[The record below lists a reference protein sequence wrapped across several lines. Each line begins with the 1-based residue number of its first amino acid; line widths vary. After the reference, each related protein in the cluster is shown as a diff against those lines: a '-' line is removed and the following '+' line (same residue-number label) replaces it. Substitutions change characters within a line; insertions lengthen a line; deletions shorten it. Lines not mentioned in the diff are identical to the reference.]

1 MRNFRTPGVYIRDL
15 EVKPPR
21 RVRMDVTGFVGQA
34 ERGPLNF
41 PQPLTSWGEYLDI
54 YGGFV
59 GYGYLPYSVFTFFGN
74 GGDRCYVVRVAHESA
89 GKAAADLVG
98 PPFVVTDQSLARL
111 KADGVPEGVVNK
123 LEAIKGQE
131 FQGVEG
137 LASVLEQTIGAEQAA
152 RFKARLLE
160 RAGRP
165 LIRVEAI
172 NEGAW
177 AGVTGEAGRDG
188 VEVVAESYSTD
199 DLVLTELAEELPP
212 RAAGVKLKSVA
223 GLRGDIEGEVE
234 GDRVKLLH
242 PVFPTRQEQ
251 AAISEVR
258 PDQSAVVFEGAA
270 GNDFAAGT
278 RVLGKGFKLTFRH
291 TRDGQLV
298 RGEVFD
304 NLSVDPA
311 HDRYFVRVINGDP
324 EEPDYIKRVRDGS
337 SILVRV
343 TDLCQAA
350 TLPCPRIP
358 DQTLN
363 LSGGRDGDPARVGVE
378 YFTGYR
384 GAEPHQ
390 PFPSPAPLGQEDKL
404 YGLAAYEAVEEIGIV
419 AIPDLILPDLCDA
432 VPKSL
437 VPEQGL
443 VFAAAPRAENRFER
457 LKEGQA
463 HMLLHCQ
470 RMGERSAILDSPRGA
485 ELGRGGNKIEE
496 WPSNFQLMG
505 GAKYGALYYPW
516 LVQKAADFGGLEL
529 LIPPCGAVAGVYAR
543 SEQARGVG
551 KAPANEILRGAV
563 ELEFCLDD
571 EAQSLLNPK
580 GVNCLRIFPGRGLR
594 VWGARTLSP
603 DPLSVYV
610 NVRRVVLSVIKN
622 LLVNLRWTVFE
633 PNDQQL
639 RAAITGNLRVFFT
652 GLFQSGALAGASPK
666 EAFFVKCDEENNPPE
681 VVALGQAVT
690 EIGFAP
696 ERPAEFVLVTI
707 KRSPGAL
714 SVLER

>member
-1 MRNFRTPGVYIRDL
+1 MRNFRTPGVYIREV
-15 EVKPPR
+15 EVKPPP
-21 RVRMDVTGFVGQA
+21 RVRMDIAGFVGQA

-54 YGGFV
+54 FGGFV

-74 GGDRCYVVRVAHESA
+74 GGDKCYVVRVAHESA
-89 GKAAADLVG
+89 GKAAADLVA
-98 PPFVVTDQSLARL
+98 FVLTAQSLARL
-111 KADGVPEGVVNK
+111 KADGVTEEVLQK
-123 LEAIKGQE
+123 LDGKKGQAFLGAKE
-131 FQGVEG
+131 FT
-137 LASVLEQTIGAEQAA
+137 AMLEQTVGVEQAERFGSQLLKRA
-152 RFKARLLE
+152 RT
-160 RAGRP
+160 P

-177 AGVTGEAGRDG
+177 GGINGDAGRDG
-188 VEVVAESYSTD
+188 IEVVAESYSTD
-199 DLVLTELAEELPP
+199 NLVLTELAEELPA
-212 RAAGVKLKSVA
+212 RAAGVTLKSVA
-223 GLRGDIEGEVE
+223 GLRGDIEGEVK
-234 GDRVKLLH
+234 GDQVKLIH

-251 AAISEVR
+251 NAIKEVHH
-258 PDQSAVVFEGAA
+258 DQSAVVFETAA
-270 GNDFAAGT
+270 GKDFTAGT

-311 HDRYFVRVINGDP
+311 HDRYFMRVINGDP
-324 EEPDYIKRVRDGS
+324 EEPDYIKRLRDGS

-343 TDLCQAA
+343 TDLCQGI
-350 TLPCPRIP
+350 TLPCPRIS

-363 LSGGRDGDPARVGVE
+363 LSGGDDGDPAQVGVE
-378 YFTGYR
+378 YFTGYS
-384 GAEPHQ
+384 GNEPHQ
-390 PFPSPAPLGQEDKL
+390 PFPGPPPLGQENKL

-419 AIPDLILPDLCDA
+419 AIPDLILPDLRDA
-432 VPKSL
+432 VPKSH
-437 VPEQGL
+437 VPERGI
-443 VFAAAPRAENRFER
+443 VFAEGARAENRFER
-457 LKEGQA
+457 LNEGQA

-485 ELGRGGNKIEE
+485 EIGRGGNKIEE
-496 WPSNFQLMG
+496 WPSNFQLLG
-505 GAKYGALYYPW
+505 GARYGALYYPW
-516 LVQKAADFGGLEL
+516 LMQKAADFGGLEL

-543 SEQARGVG
+543 SEQERGVG
-551 KAPANEILRGAV
+551 KAPANELLRGTV

-594 VWGARTLSP
+594 VWGARTLSL
-603 DPLSVYV
+603 DPLSIYV

-639 RAAITGNLRVFFT
+639 RAAITGNLRVFLN
-652 GLFQSGALAGASPK
+652 GLFQAGTLAGASPK

-681 VVALGQAVT
+681 VVALGQVIT

-714 SVLER
+714 SVQER